1 MSNLKPVK
9 TEQSLRVRD
18 KIFIGLGMTMV
29 VVTATIW
36 LQAEVLIPDF
46 TKPTWDLASP
56 GLTLLTF
63 IIGSYLV
70 LRGMKKVIKT
80 TVAKIDSALD
90 RYIAYRAIRWIILT
104 AIIIIFTVIG
114 FLFSLISNES
124 SSHNDRASPDPLP
137 DCRDGAWD
145 VASDHFY
152 DKEPPP
158 PFS

>member
-1 MSNLKPVK
+1 MNNLKLEATEK
-9 TEQSLRVRD
+9 TLRVRD
-18 KIFIGLGMTMV
+18 KIFIGLGMTMAIV
-29 VVTATIW
+29 VLVISQSDYA
-36 LQAEVLIPDF
+36 
-46 TKPTWDLASP
+46 ASP
-56 GLTLLTF
+56 GLTWLTF
-63 IIGSYLV
+63 FVGLYLV

-80 TVAKIDSALD
+80 TVSKIDSTLD

-124 SSHNDRASPDPLP
+124 SSNNDQASPDPLP
-137 DCRDGAWD
+137 DRRDGAWD